1 MVEAALKTVLALVLA
16 GLAAAYA
23 CGWGRLRAVGHAP
36 PLWRLVL
43 YALGLVTIAAALL
56 SPLDDL
62 AAARFSIHMGQ
73 HLLLTMMAAPLLLLG
88 NPLPLVLW
96 GLPPRVRLPLAAPL
110 RRRARR
116 RRVLSAPTFLPV
128 ARRLHVTTVWVWPL
142 PLLYDAASDH
152 DERHAL

>member
-1 MVEAALKTVLALVLA
+1 MVEAALKTVLALARA
-16 GLAAAYA
+16 GRAAAYA
-23 CGWGRLRAVGHAP
+23 CGGRRLRAAGHAP

-96 GLPPRVRLPLAAPL
+96 GLPPRARWRLAAPL
-110 RRRARR
+110 RRRSRLLAA
-116 RRVLSAPTFLPV
+116 LSALPFLPV
-128 ARRLHVTTVWVWPL
+128 AGL
-142 PLLYDAASDH
+142 P
-152 DERHAL
+152 